1 MVNIE
6 KHDWLEALYLLSEC
20 EKILNSIINESE
32 LPEYYKDSELDAFI
46 EEYGIPHLQLVVQ
59 EFLKI
64 QKRRKE
70 EDEEEA
76 CY

>member
-32 LPEYYKDSELDAFI
+32 LPEYYKDLELDAFI

-70 EDEEEA
+70 DEEEA

>member
-32 LPEYYKDSELDAFI
+32 LPEYYKDLELDAFI